1 MDSISILA
9 FLCSIPLDNA
19 KNYGIYQKHVG
30 GEAMFPQ
37 IRLSIARAP
46 TSVIPPSIFHPSH
59 PCSLF
64 AWIPDNQSILSAN
77 VSPSFYSHTPARLFK
92 GWIAQHSFSHTFSS
106 CSHLSFHLC
115 TFLHLLSFFL
125 LPPPLFFLFCLWQM
139 LLLCCLCSLHLI
151 WVWIHLAAIRCLS
164 TDPAQSSAKARN
176 PFKQHNSWQRE
187 NDQYRWRSNGLNADN
202 CD

>member
-1 MDSISILA
+1 MLHLAFSCLQHISARSGLKHDGTSVAVSKSTHRSREKWMDSISILA

-46 TSVIPPSIFHPSH
+46 TSVIPPSIFNPSH

-115 TFLHLLSFFL
+115 TFLQLLSFFFTA
-125 LPPPLFFLFCLWQM
+125 PPPLFFFSVFDR
-139 LLLCCLCSLHLI
+139 CCCFA
-151 WVWIHLAAIRCLS
+151 VFAAYTLS
-164 TDPAQSSAKARN
+164 GYE
-176 PFKQHNSWQRE
+176 FI
-187 NDQYRWRSNGLNADN
+187 
-202 CD
+202 